1 MMAGRELQAYQVFR
15 DSVGSAAYTACQAPK
30 AFQDPQVPTST
41 ETQASQA
48 LLGTEVTQETPT
60 PFQALWESQDR
71 KESKELQGNEAHL
84 GVQDFRGSPASHPLP
99 TSLGHLVTKGRQGY
113 LA

>member
-1 MMAGRELQAYQVFR
+1 MAGRELQAYQVFR

-71 KESKELQGNEAHL
+71 KESTELQGNEAHL
-84 GVQDFRGSPASHPLP
+84 GVQDFRGSPASRPLP
-99 TSLGHLVTKGRQGY
+99 TSLGYLVTKGHQGY